1 MSRQCRAHRN
11 YLHRHQHLAA
21 AVKYCRRMAFV
32 VVIAIG
38 SMILLTSTTSSFHI
52 ITSSSHSRMCRAR
65 PPLTVPYNNNL
76 HSYRSLSVHHVT
88 QRSEL
93 DFSIP
98 PLNIKEQ
105 EDRNHLS
112 TSTVNVK
119 TLIPTKAAAVHFNS
133 DKLSDKK
140 SIESSSSSRESE
152 NLDRNRYLVSFG
164 IVTMFGIV
172 SAILSHV
179 DITIDDLISTVQQF
193 LHDPQTVL
201 NQCIETV
208 QGMGPLGIVYFGIVY
223 VIAEILA
230 IPAVPLSVS
239 AGYLFGL
246 PLGVSIVLLSAT
258 IAASISF
265 VIGKTVLRSFVV
277 TKILQENPK
286 LAKIDRIIGERG
298 FNLLIVLRLSPL
310 FPFALSNYVYG
321 ASSIDFVSYFW
332 ATLLGFAPGTIA
344 YVYTGM
350 VGKELMFSTD
360 GVNDQ
365 PWYVYGIGFTLILG
379 IMKVISDTASGILQS
394 IDEDDDKDG
403 GSLNQIEL

>member
-1 MSRQCRAHRN
+1 MNLQCRTNHNHYYR
-11 YLHRHQHLAA
+11 LHKA
-21 AVKYCRRMAFV
+21 AVKCCRRMTFV
-32 VVIAIG
+32 VVAII
-38 SMILLTSTTSSFHI
+38 SMILLTSITSSFNI
-52 ITSSSHSRMCRAR
+52 SPSFNSRQRKLR
-65 PPLTVPYNNNL
+65 QQLPNL
-76 HSYRSLSVHHVT
+76 CNHNIHHHRSLHVHVT
-88 QRSEL
+88 QRSEF

-98 PLNIKEQ
+98 PIKMKELDKN
-105 EDRNHLS
+105 EP
-112 TSTVNVK
+112 TTIK
-119 TLIPTKAAAVHFNS
+119 TLIPTKAVTVHFNS
-133 DKLSDKK
+133 DIRTDP
-140 SIESSSSSRESE
+140 ESTTSSTSTKE
-152 NLDRNRYLVSFG
+152 NLDWNIYLIPLGMVTIFG
-164 IVTMFGIV
+164 IVN
-172 SAILSHV
+172 AILSHV
-179 DITIDDLISTVQQF
+179 DFTMDDVVNAVQQV
-193 LHDPQTVL
+193 LQDPQTVL
-201 NQCIETV
+201 NHCVETV

-223 VIAEILA
+223 VIAEVLA

-246 PLGVSIVLLSAT
+246 PIGVSIVLLSAT

-277 TKILQENPK
+277 TKILQQNPK

-350 VGKELMFSTD
+350 VGKEIMFNTD
-360 GVNDQ
+360 GLNDQ
-365 PWYVYGIGFTLILG
+365 PWYVYGLGFTVILG

-394 IDEDDDKDG
+394 IDDDDDE
-403 GSLNQIEL
+403 GSINPVTF

>member
-1 MSRQCRAHRN
+1 MVRVICSMMS
-11 YLHRHQHLAA
+11 
-21 AVKYCRRMAFV
+21 
-32 VVIAIG
+32 
-38 SMILLTSTTSSFHI
+38 LTSIASSFHI
-52 ITSSSHSRMCRAR
+52 PSYHSSRYEIRQL
-65 PPLTVPYNNNL
+65 PPILFHNVILP
-76 HSYRSLSVHHVT
+76 HPAIYRSQSLFVT
-88 QRSEL
+88 HRSKF

-98 PLNIKEQ
+98 PININEEAKKKKEKNDQ
-105 EDRNHLS
+105 SS
-112 TSTVNVK
+112 TKIDIK
-119 TLIPTKAAAVHFNS
+119 TIIPTKAAAVHFNS
-133 DKLSDKK
+133 DIRTNTE
-140 SIESSSSSRESE
+140 SITSSSSILE
-152 NLDRNRYLVSFG
+152 NLDGDQYLVPFG
-164 IVTMFGIV
+164 LVTLFGIV
-172 SAILSHV
+172 SWVLSHV
-179 DITIDDLISTVQQF
+179 DFTIDDVIHTVQQF
-193 LHDPQTVL
+193 LQDPQTVL

-223 VIAEILA
+223 VLAEVLA

-246 PLGVSIVLLSAT
+246 PMGVSIVLLSAT

-265 VIGKTVLRSFVV
+265 VIGKTILRSFVV
-277 TKILQENPK
+277 TNILQQNPK

-350 VGKELMFSTD
+350 VGKEIMFNTD

-379 IMKVISDTASGILQS
+379 IMKVISDTASGILKS
-394 IDEDDDKDG
+394 LDDDDDG
-403 GSLNQIEL
+403 DGAAKN